1 VFIDLG
7 QAAEEIPA
15 PAANVGGTESFIA
28 PGQGA
33 RCARRI
39 DQAQHGV
46 TTGAVGQRMQP
57 ELKLQVRAAPFP
69 ERLGTHLHCLTGKGR
84 LQVSKLQRPGPLNG
98 SEFGVCRDIERGTR
112 RSAAGSQMQ
121 LGVEQQSDAR
131 PLLDQLL
138 EQQVGG
144 GTGRIGRGWGCY
156 IHVTVDR
163 SAPGSSGSADIA
175 ALHRISVKAGDTC
188 ASTM

>member
-1 VFIDLG
+1 
-7 QAAEEIPA
+7 
-15 PAANVGGTESFIA
+15 
-28 PGQGA
+28 
-33 RCARRI
+33 
-39 DQAQHGV
+39 
-46 TTGAVGQRMQP
+46 
-57 ELKLQVRAAPFP
+57 
-69 ERLGTHLHCLTGKGR
+69 
-84 LQVSKLQRPGPLNG
+84 
-98 SEFGVCRDIERGTR
+98 
-112 RSAAGSQMQ
+112 MQ

-163 SAPGSSGSADIA
+163 SARGARDPLISLRS
-175 ALHRISVKAGDTC
+175 HRISVKAGDTC